1 MDLNLADNIFDSFKK
16 YQKMLIDS
24 YDNMVELYKFKLVD
38 ARQSVM
44 EVQKDLRKH
53 IEEILKDTRKTVIS
67 LPPMPGKEKNESN
80 MGVLKR
86 FTKNFKRWKVSL
98 FST

>member
-1 MDLNLADNIFDSFKK
+1 
-16 YQKMLIDS
+16 MLIDS

-53 IEEILKDTRKTVIS
+53 IEEI
-67 LPPMPGKEKNESN
+67 
-80 MGVLKR
+80 
-86 FTKNFKRWKVSL
+86 
-98 FST
+98 